1 MQLFLA
7 AISVGGLHRLDEFI
21 FLEIGK
27 GCRFKVRDQPRWT
40 KLHGG
45 RNCNRVPYN
54 IWVKRMHFKALL
66 NS

>member
-45 RNCNRVPYN
+45 RNCNRVPYQD
-54 IWVKRMHFKALL
+54 
-66 NS
+66 